1 MCGKETPMK
10 PRYVFTSLTRIS
22 DLQEVP
28 FSVWPLPR
36 REWETGDYIVGEVAS
51 MPNRLSRIEL
61 GNGRMVELAEGD
73 MIVGAFGVRYAT
85 LETVGGWQ
93 GIGRDQMMEALT
105 GAGLFGKATSRSTLL
120 PSPPSLIYKGHVL
133 TSKKKATM
141 RDYAQD
147 VSEREF
153 ELPVVLLVGTSM
165 SAGKTTSAKVIVRL
179 LREAGLVVIGAKLTG
194 AGRYRDILAMQ
205 DAGADYIFDF
215 VDAGLPSTVVSEREY
230 RRALRNLLSRM
241 AAVEADVIVA
251 EVGASPLEPY
261 NGAAAIEEVG
271 PNVRCTVL
279 SASDPYAVSGVVT
292 AFGNR
297 PDLVTGLATS
307 TRAGIEL
314 VEKLCGI
321 EAMNVLD
328 RSSLPRLRSLLDERL
343 DLWRLTDIRDERAG
357 HL

>member
-1 MCGKETPMK
+1 MK
-10 PRYVFTSLTRIS
+10 PRYCFTSLTRIS
-22 DLQEVP
+22 DLEEGS

-36 REWETGDYIVGEVAS
+36 REWATGDYVVGEVAA

-61 GNGRMVELAEGD
+61 GNGRMVEVAEGD
-73 MIVGAFGVRYAT
+73 AIVGAFGVRYAT

-93 GIGRDQMMEALT
+93 GIGRDRMMEALT
-105 GAGLFGKATSRSTLL
+105 GAGLFGKSTSRSTLL
-120 PSPPSLIYKGHVL
+120 PSPPSLLYKGHVL
-133 TSKKKATM
+133 TGEKKATM
-141 RDYAQD
+141 HNYAQE
-147 VSEREF
+147 VSDREF
-153 ELPVVLLVGTSM
+153 DLPVVLLVGTSM

-215 VDAGLPSTVVSEREY
+215 VDAGLPSTVVSEKEY
-230 RRALRNLLSRM
+230 RHALRNLLSRM
-241 AAVEADVIVA
+241 AAVEADVVVA

-261 NGAAAIEEVG
+261 NGAIAIEEVG
-271 PNVRCTVL
+271 PHVRCTVL
-279 SASDPYAVSGVVT
+279 SASDPYAVTGVVT

-328 RSSLPRLRSLLDERL
+328 RSSLPRLSSILDERL
-343 DLWRLTDIRDERAG
+343 DLRHLTDVRDQSQVVP
-357 HL
+357 